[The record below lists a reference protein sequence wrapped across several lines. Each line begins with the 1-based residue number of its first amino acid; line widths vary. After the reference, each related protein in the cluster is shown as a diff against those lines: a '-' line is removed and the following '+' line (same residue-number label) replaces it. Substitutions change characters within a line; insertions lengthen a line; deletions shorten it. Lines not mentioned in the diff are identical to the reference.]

1 MTKIWRKKEWEQQLK
16 NNPDACISI
25 PKGLILNK
33 SEAEIQKV
41 KDEFGL
47 QESDITSAE
56 QNVEAESIKEETVE
70 EDEVTQG
77 EVPDPDNPPS

>member
-33 SEAEIQKV
+33 SEA
-41 KDEFGL
+41 DENKFIR
-47 QESDITSAE
+47 EDNTSTR
-56 QNVEAESIKEETVE
+56 KKKTY
-70 EDEVTQG
+70 
-77 EVPDPDNPPS
+77 